1 MRIKKI
7 VKKIFRGLFGSHK
20 MMTANISYLDPSQRL
35 EGKKIIVTGGNK
47 GLGFAMAKRFVQE
60 GAEVLISGRDL
71 HSLKQSSQE
80 IGCQYI
86 QLDITN
92 VESFDAFLK
101 EAIMKLGGVNCIV
114 NNAGISLHEKSFLEV
129 STESF
134 DVQLSTNFRGSFFLT
149 QKYIKLMLDNNET
162 GNVLFISSET
172 GEMADERPYGWSKA
186 AINSMTQGL
195 AYKLAAKGFR
205 INAIAPGVT
214 ASAMTGVSEN
224 GNLCRDSNMLGR
236 IYLPEEVA
244 ETAVFLLS
252 DASGCINGQIIA
264 CNNGKSINARWK
276 KK

>member
-1 MRIKKI
+1 MRIKKTA
-7 VKKIFRGLFGSHK
+7 KKLFRGLFGSHK
-20 MMTANISYLDPSQRL
+20 VVTANISYINPSKRL

-47 GLGFAMAKRFVQE
+47 GLGYAMAKRFVRE
-60 GAEVLISGRDL
+60 GADVLISGRDL
-71 HSLKQSSQE
+71 QSLEQSSLE
-80 IGCQYI
+80 IGCQFS

-92 VESFDAFLK
+92 VESFDSFLK
-101 EAIMKLGGVNCIV
+101 EAIIKLGGVNCIV
-114 NNAGISLHEKSFLEV
+114 NNAGISLHEKNFLEV
-129 STESF
+129 SPKSF
-134 DVQLSTNFRGSFFLT
+134 DAQISTNFRGCFFLT
-149 QKYIKLMLDNNET
+149 QRFISLMLEKNEN
-162 GNVLFISSET
+162 GNILFISSET

-214 ASAMTGVSEN
+214 ASAMTGVSAN
-224 GNLCRDSNMLGR
+224 GNLCRESNMLGR

-244 ETAVFLLS
+244 EAAVFLLS